1 MAPFQ
6 KGNVPSMGST
16 IVRPSRRRTAKYQT
30 MEPSEMMS
38 VRQSIRSFNI
48 TTRMPSLPAERLLEL
63 PLRLSLKKPLTTSQN
78 GHKSDLLTWLQ
89 EKHLITQNDTFLT
102 DGKAEIV
109 HNDQQ
114 ADGKQSYCVIT
125 TRFNKPFMYRMSCCR
140 ALLVLAPQNPVRWL
154 AVRLMTNQMF
164 DSFIILTIFVNM
176 IILATNK
183 SYPLADYI
191 FTTIYTG
198 EFLIKTL
205 ARGFVFHPYSYLRNA
220 WNWLDFIVI
229 ILAYMTIAFPFLPG
243 LSALRAFRA
252 LKMIAILPALKTIVG
267 AIFKSA
273 GLLLN
278 VMLLM
283 IFALIIISLFGL
295 QIFRG
300 VLRQKCVILPD
311 PATSSLSAAEWSN
324 YVQNK
329 SNWLI
334 TDDIEIMVCGNGTGT
349 SHCPA
354 NYTCLPDIGENPNHG
369 ATSFDNFGWAMM
381 TSFQIIT
388 IDYWENC
395 YNMVLRASGQYFIG
409 FFMVV
414 IMLGGYY
421 VVNLVLAVVASSYE
435 RELRHHQQLLDEEK
449 KERAEAERKQRQVV
463 EAIMSVNKEAHMH
476 MSTRQP
482 GDLSADSSI
491 SQGLDH
497 LGAGSTLQLTR
508 RPRERLVARLNSLR
522 CCSEFVAFRQ
532 RLRTLVT
539 SSFFET
545 FITILIITNTI
556 MMAIDYHNAPYSS
569 ALDVGNTVLT
579 TIFIAEAVLKL
590 TALFPVVYFRLG
602 WNIFDFCV
610 VITSVVE
617 WILDSMS
624 NTNINISIIRTFRIL
639 RVFKL
644 AKKWKTLN
652 LLIRVMKSA
661 IGEMRNLTVIFALV
675 IYIFAVI
682 GMQLIG
688 RDYYTNRNKF
698 SSGQVPRWN
707 FLDFYSSFLMV
718 FRVLCGEWIE
728 PLYECLVCSNIYY
741 CVPLFI
747 LTYVVGGFLVL
758 NLFLALL
765 LASFGGDNLKARSS
779 GEQTAKSAS
788 VKHFLTGFKPRRTFH
803 ISTKP
808 SRFRRRKMEAA
819 SRRGEHARLDMD
831 VGTYLNL
838 HRSSVASVQA
848 TQDYIYIAPAKP
860 LAHLARTPTSDD
872 VSPEVRNSWQRL
884 NDLLHSSTTAGGTAS
899 LKNNSVI
906 LDPAKLEGGSVRSS
920 AHSQESKSWSEDD
933 SEDESD
939 AEHQQ
944 AEGPEQR
951 VQVPPCFSASCICFC
966 HRQRR
971 RDSDVERAVGSD
983 DGEGRGRHGEEPSGG
998 EASTGRQGGDGGRE
1012 GSGPG
1017 CCGGCVGAFNAVR
1030 RMVFRLCQTTGF
1042 NGIVLFMVILSSFT
1056 LTLDDKYNSSNA
1068 QLMQVLRYMDL
1079 FYMAFFSMEMFLKMI
1094 GLGLHKYF
1102 TSFWTLLDC
1111 FLVLVSWLNQLAS
1124 AVPALKSLRSLRTLR
1139 ALRPLRAISRWKGM
1153 RLVVNALVTSI
1164 PSISNVMLM
1173 CLLFWMVFGIAG
1185 VQLFGG
1191 KFFRCIDVEG
1201 NRLPATEVANR
1212 TVCESLANEGYLW
1225 VNAIINYDNIL
1236 SAYLALLQVATLEG
1250 WIEQM
1255 ADASDSTGV
1264 DQQPSYNANIY
1275 SQMFFIIFVIIGSFF
1290 ILNLFI
1296 GVVIDN
1302 FNSVHKRSH
1311 KEGALMALL
1320 TEDQQKFYKTMR
1332 RLYRSKPSKSIPQ
1345 PQNRVLR
1352 FFYVLVHR
1360 RLFEYISTAV
1370 ISLNMVLLASE
1381 HYNQSESFTNITKI
1395 INLVFTVLFMLEAA
1409 LKILGNR
1416 IHYFRQPWDI
1426 FDFFVVCISLT
1437 EIVLE
1442 TMASRLNFSP
1452 AILRV
1457 FRVVRLVRLLRLIRS
1472 VGGIRKLIYTLV
1484 ISLPALINIG
1494 LLLLLIMFMYG
1505 ILGVSIFRDLPYRGS
1520 VTSMV
1525 NFETFANSMTLLFR
1539 LNTAGGWNDVMG
1551 SVLGTETQNA
1561 ILVIAYFTTF
1571 VIFSNIIIINM
1582 YVAIILEN
1590 FNEAQEQEETG
1601 VTDDDIDMFYRVWG
1615 KFDPLATQF
1624 LACEQLPNF
1633 FDALKR
1639 PFRIPK
1645 PNTVKIAALQLAIVE
1660 GNKVHCLDVL
1670 RTMTRVIFGRVVKTE
1685 HLRQLSRQAQE
1696 KVMRRFPLRRIMHV
1710 VSTTL
1715 ALRREEKAAHVI
1727 QRAFRHWRGHQAQG
1741 QEPRGCRASLRS
1753 RRGGGCRAGAK
1764 GAGAD
1769 PTEGGGGGGVEFSEV
1784 VSCCKVMNGWKVKS
1798 FAARRSTVRNAT

>member
-1 MAPFQ
+1 
-6 KGNVPSMGST
+6 
-16 IVRPSRRRTAKYQT
+16 
-30 MEPSEMMS
+30 
-38 VRQSIRSFNI
+38 
-48 TTRMPSLPAERLLEL
+48 
-63 PLRLSLKKPLTTSQN
+63 
-78 GHKSDLLTWLQ
+78 
-89 EKHLITQNDTFLT
+89 
-102 DGKAEIV
+102 
-109 HNDQQ
+109 
-114 ADGKQSYCVIT
+114 
-125 TRFNKPFMYRMSCCR
+125 
-140 ALLVLAPQNPVRWL
+140 
-154 AVRLMTNQMF
+154 
-164 DSFIILTIFVNM
+164 
-176 IILATNK
+176 
-183 SYPLADYI
+183 YI
-191 FTTIYTG
+191 FTAIYTG

-300 VLRQKCVILPD
+300 VLRQKCVFLPN
-311 PATSSLSAAEWSN
+311 PGTSSLSDAEWSN

-409 FFMVV
+409 FFIVV

-449 KERAEAERKQRQVV
+449 KERAEAERKQRQVLPHPSHRHDCAFASSTRLGKLEAQHEFHKCLVSSVVRINLKSTLFDKTQQNSLTESRESVFQESPALACLASRSTGTDGFTNLFAITPTSCGHLAAQWGCEFDTLTTYPDRYVPLHSEVDGTIIVLFSCFTINADVGIRVSQFAASKIKSLEQGDPVPFVPVTSMTLNYCGVV
-463 EAIMSVNKEAHMH
+463 EALMSVNKEAHMH
-476 MSTRQP
+476 MSTRQS
-482 GDLSADSSI
+482 GDLSVDSSI

-497 LGAGSTLQLTR
+497 LGAGSTLQKINTLIISTHEGGTPGHTPSYREMTLLRPPIASHVPPCSLLSVRAAR
-508 RPRERLVARLNSLR
+508 RPRERLVACLNSLR
-522 CCSEFVAFRQ
+522 CCSAFVAFRQ

-539 SSFFET
+539 SSVFET
-545 FITILIITNTI
+545 FITILIITNTV
-556 MMAIDYHNAPYSS
+556 MMAIDYYNAPYSS
-569 ALDVGNTVLT
+569 ALDIGNTVLT

-590 TALFPVVYFRLG
+590 TALFPRVYFHLG

-688 RDYYTNRNKF
+688 RDYYHNRNKF

-741 CVPLFI
+741 CIPLFI
-747 LTYVVGGFLVL
+747 LTYIVGGFLVL

-765 LASFGGDNLKARSS
+765 LASFGGDNLKCSS
-779 GEQTAKSAS
+779 FDSSRNAVLLAQIYFCLIA
-788 VKHFLTGFKPRRTFH
+788 VLLT
-803 ISTKP
+803 
-808 SRFRRRKMEAA
+808 
-819 SRRGEHARLDMD
+819 
-831 VGTYLNL
+831 
-838 HRSSVASVQA
+838 QA
-848 TQDYIYIAPAKP
+848 TLETHPGLDYIYIAPAKP
-860 LAHLARTPTSDD
+860 LARLARTPTSDD
-872 VSPEVRNSWQRL
+872 FSSDSSESIMTQEVTSLTYGLRSPKVVARGRRVM
-884 NDLLHSSTTAGGTAS
+884 S
-899 LKNNSVI
+899 LVTKTRYILYYFQECENPKWSFKNPQI
-906 LDPAKLEGGSVRSS
+906 
-920 AHSQESKSWSEDD
+920 QESKSWSEDD

-939 AEHQQ
+939 AESHQ
-944 AEGPEQR
+944 AEGSEQR
-951 VQVPPCFSASCICFC
+951 VQVPPCFSASCICCC

-971 RDSDVERAVGSD
+971 RDSDVERAVGSGGG
-983 DGEGRGRHGEEPSGG
+983 DGEGGGRHGEEPS
-998 EASTGRQGGDGGRE
+998 
-1012 GSGPG
+1012 G
-1017 CCGGCVGAFNAVR
+1017 CCGGCVGAFHAVR
-1030 RMVFRLCQTTGF
+1030 RMVFRLCHTTGF
-1042 NGIVLFMVILSSFT
+1042 NGLVLFMVIMSSFT

-1068 QLMQVLRYMDL
+1068 QLMQVLRYMDI

-1191 KFFRCIDVEG
+1191 KFFRCIDAEG

-1212 TVCESLANEGYLW
+1212 TVCESLAAEGYLW

-1302 FNSVHKRSH
+1302 FNSVHKR
-1311 KEGALMALL
+1311 EGALMALL

-1352 FFYVLVHR
+1352 FFYLLVHR

-1370 ISLNMVLLASE
+1370 ISLNMVMLASE
-1381 HYNQSESFTNITKI
+1381 HYKQSESFTNITKI
-1395 INLVFTVLFMLEAA
+1395 INLVFTGLFMLEAA

-1442 TMASRLNFSP
+1442 TMASQVNFSP

-1472 VGGIRKLIYTLV
+1472 VEGIRKLIYTLV

-1505 ILGVSIFRDLPYRGS
+1505 VLGVSIFRDLPYSGS
-1520 VTSMV
+1520 ITNMV

-1551 SVLGTETQNA
+1551 SVLGTKTQNA

-1670 RTMTRVIFGRVVKTE
+1670 KTMTRVIFGRVVKTE

-1727 QRAFRHWRGHQAQG
+1727 QRAFRHWRGHQ
-1741 QEPRGCRASLRS
+1741 
-1753 RRGGGCRAGAK
+1753 
-1764 GAGAD
+1764 
-1769 PTEGGGGGGVEFSEV
+1769 
-1784 VSCCKVMNGWKVKS
+1784 
-1798 FAARRSTVRNAT
+1798 

>member
-1 MAPFQ
+1 MC
-6 KGNVPSMGST
+6 
-16 IVRPSRRRTAKYQT
+16 
-30 MEPSEMMS
+30 
-38 VRQSIRSFNI
+38 
-48 TTRMPSLPAERLLEL
+48 
-63 PLRLSLKKPLTTSQN
+63 
-78 GHKSDLLTWLQ
+78 LQ
-89 EKHLITQNDTFLT
+89 Q
-102 DGKAEIV
+102 
-109 HNDQQ
+109 
-114 ADGKQSYCVIT
+114 QSYCVIT

-191 FTTIYTG
+191 FTAIYTG

-283 IFALIIISLFGL
+283 VFALIIISLFGL

-324 YVQNK
+324 YVQN
-329 SNWLI
+329 WLI

-349 SHCPA
+349 RHCPA

-522 CCSEFVAFRQ
+522 CCSAFVAFRQ

-590 TALFPVVYFRLG
+590 TALFPVVYFHLG

-779 GEQTAKSAS
+779 GERTAKSAS

-808 SRFRRRKMEAA
+808 SRFRR
-819 SRRGEHARLDMD
+819 
-831 VGTYLNL
+831 
-838 HRSSVASVQA
+838 
-848 TQDYIYIAPAKP
+848 
-860 LAHLARTPTSDD
+860 
-872 VSPEVRNSWQRL
+872 
-884 NDLLHSSTTAGGTAS
+884 
-899 LKNNSVI
+899 
-906 LDPAKLEGGSVRSS
+906 
-920 AHSQESKSWSEDD
+920 
-933 SEDESD
+933 
-939 AEHQQ
+939 
-944 AEGPEQR
+944 
-951 VQVPPCFSASCICFC
+951 
-966 HRQRR
+966 
-971 RDSDVERAVGSD
+971 
-983 DGEGRGRHGEEPSGG
+983 
-998 EASTGRQGGDGGRE
+998 
-1012 GSGPG
+1012 G

-1191 KFFRCIDVEG
+1191 KFFRCIDAEG

-1381 HYNQSESFTNITKI
+1381 HHNQSESFTNITKI

-1520 VTSMV
+1520 VTNMV

-1769 PTEGGGGGGVEFSEV
+1769 PAEGGGGGGVEFSEV

>member
-1 MAPFQ
+1 
-6 KGNVPSMGST
+6 
-16 IVRPSRRRTAKYQT
+16 
-30 MEPSEMMS
+30 
-38 VRQSIRSFNI
+38 
-48 TTRMPSLPAERLLEL
+48 
-63 PLRLSLKKPLTTSQN
+63 
-78 GHKSDLLTWLQ
+78 
-89 EKHLITQNDTFLT
+89 
-102 DGKAEIV
+102 
-109 HNDQQ
+109 
-114 ADGKQSYCVIT
+114 
-125 TRFNKPFMYRMSCCR
+125 
-140 ALLVLAPQNPVRWL
+140 
-154 AVRLMTNQMF
+154 
-164 DSFIILTIFVNM
+164 
-176 IILATNK
+176 
-183 SYPLADYI
+183 
-191 FTTIYTG
+191 
-198 EFLIKTL
+198 
-205 ARGFVFHPYSYLRNA
+205 
-220 WNWLDFIVI
+220 
-229 ILAYMTIAFPFLPG
+229 
-243 LSALRAFRA
+243 
-252 LKMIAILPALKTIVG
+252 
-267 AIFKSA
+267 
-273 GLLLN
+273 
-278 VMLLM
+278 MLLM

-334 TDDIEIMVCGNGTGT
+334 TDDIEVMVCGNGTGT

-354 NYTCLPDIGENPNHG
+354 NYTCLPDIGENPNYG

-435 RELRHHQQLLDEEK
+435 RELRHHQQLLDEER
-449 KERAEAERKQRQVV
+449 KERAEAERKQRQVLPHPSHRRDSAFALVNAANVV

-482 GDLSADSSI
+482 GDLSVDSSI

-508 RPRERLVARLNSLR
+508 RPRERLVACLNSLC
-522 CCSEFVAFRQ
+522 CCSAFVAFRQ

-590 TALFPVVYFRLG
+590 TALFPVVYFHLG

-661 IGEMRNLTVIFALV
+661 IGEMRNLTVIFSLV

-698 SSGQVPRWN
+698 ASGQVPRWN

-765 LASFGGDNLKARSS
+765 LASFGGDTLKARSS

-788 VKHFLTGFKPRRTFH
+788 MKHFLTGFKPRRTFH

-808 SRFRRRKMEAA
+808 SRFRRRKKEAA

-831 VGTYLNL
+831 VGTYHNL
-838 HRSSVASVQA
+838 HRSSVASVQG
-848 TQDYIYIAPAKP
+848 
-860 LAHLARTPTSDD
+860 AR
-872 VSPEVRNSWQRL
+872 
-884 NDLLHSSTTAGGTAS
+884 
-899 LKNNSVI
+899 
-906 LDPAKLEGGSVRSS
+906 
-920 AHSQESKSWSEDD
+920 
-933 SEDESD
+933 
-939 AEHQQ
+939 
-944 AEGPEQR
+944 
-951 VQVPPCFSASCICFC
+951 
-966 HRQRR
+966 
-971 RDSDVERAVGSD
+971 RA
-983 DGEGRGRHGEEPSGG
+983 
-998 EASTGRQGGDGGRE
+998 
-1012 GSGPG
+1012 
-1017 CCGGCVGAFNAVR
+1017 
-1030 RMVFRLCQTTGF
+1030 
-1042 NGIVLFMVILSSFT
+1042 
-1056 LTLDDKYNSSNA
+1056 TLDDKYNSSNA

-1191 KFFRCIDVEG
+1191 KFFRCIDAEG

-1225 VNAIINYDNIL
+1225 VNTIINYDNIL
-1236 SAYLALLQVATLEG
+1236 SAYLALLQV
-1250 WIEQM
+1250 
-1255 ADASDSTGV
+1255 
-1264 DQQPSYNANIY
+1264 
-1275 SQMFFIIFVIIGSFF
+1275 
-1290 ILNLFI
+1290 
-1296 GVVIDN
+1296 
-1302 FNSVHKRSH
+1302 SH

-1345 PQNRVLR
+1345 PQVLHAHANRVLR

-1381 HYNQSESFTNITKI
+1381 HYKQSESFTNITKI

-1426 FDFFVVCISLT
+1426 FDFFVVCISIT

-1442 TMASRLNFSP
+1442 TMASQVNFSP

-1520 VTSMV
+1520 VTNMV

-1539 LNTAGGWNDVMG
+1539 LNTAGGWNDIMG

-1741 QEPRGCRASLRS
+1741 QEPKGFRASLRS
-1753 RRGGGCRAGAK
+1753 RRGGGCRDGAK
-1764 GAGAD
+1764 GTGAE
-1769 PTEGGGGGGVEFSEV
+1769 PTEGGGGRGGGGGGVDFSEV
-1784 VSCCKVMNGWKVKS
+1784 VSCCKVMNGVKVKS